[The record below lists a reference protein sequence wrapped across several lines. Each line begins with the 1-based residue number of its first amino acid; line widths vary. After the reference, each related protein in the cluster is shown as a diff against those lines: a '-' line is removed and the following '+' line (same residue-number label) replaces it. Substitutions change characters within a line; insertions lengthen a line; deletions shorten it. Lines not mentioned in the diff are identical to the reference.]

1 MKEPV
6 IYWIRNV
13 ANGKFYVGSSTQRY
27 VRWRTHKKKLRANTH
42 HCPHLQAA
50 WNKYGEGSFEFSV
63 VERVV
68 NEADLHAAEDRWL
81 SEHVGKP
88 HCYNAGR
95 RAGAPMRG
103 RTGAAH
109 PSFGKPLPEAQK
121 EKLREATLEQWRTAD
136 PRTGRTHSDESK
148 EKISAKVRQAVA
160 EGRGGCFIPTEETR
174 AKMSAA
180 LKGNQCAKGHV
191 RTEEH
196 RRKLSEANTGN
207 QNWLG
212 KSHSM
217 ESRVKMGRGVV
228 ATAPDGTETRYDT
241 ITMLRGELD
250 LLAPTINRAL
260 KANKPLAKG
269 RYKGWS
275 FRYA

>member
-6 IYWIRNV
+6 IYWIRNT

-50 WNKYGEGSFEFSV
+50 WNKYGEASFEFSV

-68 NEADLHAAEDRWL
+68 DEADLHAAEDRWL
-81 SEHVGKP
+81 SNHVGKQ

-109 PSFGKPLPEAQK
+109 PSFGKPRSDAQK
-121 EKLREATLEQWRTAD
+121 EKLRDAALEQWKNSD
-136 PRTGRTHSDESK
+136 PRTGRTHSDDSK
-148 EKISAKVRQAVA
+148 AKISAKVRQAVA
-160 EGRGGCFIPTEETR
+160 EGRGGCFTPTEETR

-180 LKGNQCAKGHV
+180 LKGNQCAKGHK
-191 RTEEH
+191 RTPVEV
-196 RRKLSEANTGN
+196 EAMRQRVIGN

-269 RYKGWS
+269 PYKGWS